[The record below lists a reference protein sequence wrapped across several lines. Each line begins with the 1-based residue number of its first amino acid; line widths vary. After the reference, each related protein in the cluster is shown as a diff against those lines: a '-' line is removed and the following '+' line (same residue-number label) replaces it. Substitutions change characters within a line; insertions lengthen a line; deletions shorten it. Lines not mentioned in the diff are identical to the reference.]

1 MSRYRK
7 TMLEALQQVYK
18 VKEQDEKDHEV
29 SMARGELE
37 AIADKATQ
45 LASMLQ
51 SKSDEG
57 NPLEAWVQSKITKA
71 KDYITSVSD
80 YLTYNPDMK
89 QNEEVD
95 LDEAEDYGLKGT
107 ITDKQLQNIK
117 SVWSNKTKKDITP
130 GVKAMLAKLDSP
142 TRLAIKMA
150 KINVLSDLVEEINE
164 AFSSSLKQKA
174 KEIAKKF
181 ADNMTKAVDEIE
193 KLAKGLSDEPEVYK
207 VIKQYNEDTQ
217 RPAPNNPNPKEL
229 DEAQSHT
236 VRYTDPLNKK
246 RFAIPYKTHAD
257 AEKKMAQLKKDG
269 VKEIEITMD
278 TLKPGMKFKEFKEEL
293 EEGIM
298 KDIYTMDKEGA
309 SADDIAKRLKINVS
323 TVKKILGE
331 AIEEPKEAI
340 EEPEK
345 ENNQQSEIISK
356 NKEIET
362 LKGQV
367 SLLKQKIENE
377 KNKAIKPQ
385 PNPETGEVPL
395 TIGIAHKIIRDNQK
409 KEAEEKKQK
418 ENSDKLQQLNVEET
432 RLEAFT
438 RRFLSDLSES
448 AASEKAK
455 SMGLKHMSFGRYGTG
470 GKVTHR
476 SVGGTLQTV
485 GKGDTGTSD
494 KPKSSSKDTSKSSS
508 KEKSTSKSFGKGG
521 TSSITLGDL
530 DGSDKDLQNLIK
542 KSGLKMKSK
551 EGEQGDDITLSGNSK
566 DIEKVLDTMYGDD
579 WKDMYQ
585 NKGGKYVEKENSLE
599 NYKKSNAYEML
610 AGRASIINADNITQT
625 DFGLEKDFDRLRS
638 TLKGYGDNETVS
650 LMDKFKDAIEEDDSE
665 SYPALQQ
672 DLMYA
677 LEDGDAKKNP
687 VYDQLKKVDDANNI
701 FGQQKYSSGDVKSYL
716 KDTSVMINQLDK
728 LLKMSITE
736 PMTQQDTVR
745 QVRDDTVQ
753 RFAQASEKMIDGL
766 RSVAKGVKSID
777 QVKILANLE
786 NELKDLQPEE
796 GIHQNYALPKR
807 VKDGIFLIKDYMRMY
822 KRVESGSPDESDRRQ
837 LRDPLFGTITTAGKK
852 KKNIKIT
859 KDYFKEEYLQELEE
873 VTQKEKLDEK
883 VASSII
889 RDLQKSYGDLKGKTI
904 SPEMA
909 NKISKHLDQPSY
921 DLDTLRQLVK
931 ANIPFIS
938 TLARNKIYKKTGK
951 FEEKRLQIES
961 LVALKNKAEK
971 TGMPYN
977 ILKQVYDRGMAAWK
991 SGHRP
996 GAGQQQ
1002 WALARVNSFVTKSS
1016 GTWGGADK
1024 DLAAKV
1030 KGEK

>member
-1 MSRYRK
+1 
-7 TMLEALQQVYK
+7 MLEALEQVRQQFTEAKKGFNFKGQHITDPYYDETGRFK
-18 VKEQDEKDHEV
+18 VDPKKYYGLSDKQLKDLFKEENDHEV

-51 SKSDEG
+51 GKSDDG

-89 QNEEVD
+89 QNEELQEARFEVEGRVD
-95 LDEAEDYGLKGT
+95 YKGISDGDDFSIVVDAPDEKAAEKKVEDMLFTHRNQGKLGPKGGRGVDDYEIESITRTSKSVTNKFSTYQTAEKDLEEAEDYGLKGT

-164 AFSSSLKQKA
+164 GFSSSLKQKA

-181 ADNMTKAVDEIE
+181 ANNMTKAVDEIE

-207 VIKQYNEDTQ
+207 VIRQYNEDTQ
-217 RPAPNNPNPKEL
+217 RPGSSNPNPKEL

-278 TLKPGMKFKEFKEEL
+278 TLKPGIKFKEFKEEL

-331 AIEEPKEAI
+331 QKEELPVKKDEKKESDD
-340 EEPEK
+340 K
-345 ENNQQSEIISK
+345 QNQIASK
-356 NKEIET
+356 DKEIES
-362 LKGQV
+362 LRGQV
-367 SLLKQKIENE
+367 SLLKQKVENE
-377 KNKAIKPQ
+377 KNKAIKPE
-385 PNPETGEVPL
+385 PNPKTGEVPL
-395 TIGIAHKIIRDNQK
+395 TIGIAH
-409 KEAEEKKQK
+409 AEFKKQK
-418 ENSDKLQQLNVEET
+418 D
-432 RLEAFT
+432 
-438 RRFLSDLSES
+438 
-448 AASEKAK
+448 
-455 SMGLKHMSFGRYGTG
+455 
-470 GKVTHR
+470 
-476 SVGGTLQTV
+476 
-485 GKGDTGTSD
+485 
-494 KPKSSSKDTSKSSS
+494 
-508 KEKSTSKSFGKGG
+508 
-521 TSSITLGDL
+521 
-530 DGSDKDLQNLIK
+530 
-542 KSGLKMKSK
+542 
-551 EGEQGDDITLSGNSK
+551 
-566 DIEKVLDTMYGDD
+566 
-579 WKDMYQ
+579 
-585 NKGGKYVEKENSLE
+585 
-599 NYKKSNAYEML
+599 
-610 AGRASIINADNITQT
+610 
-625 DFGLEKDFDRLRS
+625 
-638 TLKGYGDNETVS
+638 
-650 LMDKFKDAIEEDDSE
+650 
-665 SYPALQQ
+665 
-672 DLMYA
+672 
-677 LEDGDAKKNP
+677 
-687 VYDQLKKVDDANNI
+687 
-701 FGQQKYSSGDVKSYL
+701 
-716 KDTSVMINQLDK
+716 
-728 LLKMSITE
+728 
-736 PMTQQDTVR
+736 
-745 QVRDDTVQ
+745 
-753 RFAQASEKMIDGL
+753 
-766 RSVAKGVKSID
+766 
-777 QVKILANLE
+777 
-786 NELKDLQPEE
+786 
-796 GIHQNYALPKR
+796 
-807 VKDGIFLIKDYMRMY
+807 
-822 KRVESGSPDESDRRQ
+822 
-837 LRDPLFGTITTAGKK
+837 
-852 KKNIKIT
+852 
-859 KDYFKEEYLQELEE
+859 KEEVKEE
-873 VTQKEKLDEK
+873 VLDEK
-883 VASSII
+883 VADSII
-889 RDLQKSYGDLKGKTI
+889 KDLQKAYGDLKGKTI

-909 NKISKHLDQPSY
+909 KKISKHLDQSTY
-921 DLDTLRQLVK
+921 DLDTLRQLQK